1 MRSGFGVPA
10 GGAAKP
16 PVGQRSTKI
25 RTVSPGAPM
34 PESATVAVPVGRGS
48 SDQRRVASEPSASG
62 PAERGWPLRLGVLT
76 AQIGP
81 ALVDEVVAAAGATQ
95 RRVRLLSARAVVYFV
110 LALCLFSGADAA
122 TPPGYRSVARSLT
135 TGLRQLPNAGKIP
148 SSPALTRARQR
159 LGAEPLRLL
168 FDRLRGPRATPG
180 TPGAFAFGRRL
191 VAWDSTGIDTP
202 DTEANAAEFG
212 RAGGAGHPQL
222 RLMTLLECG
231 THALLGAVV
240 DGFDRASEPVLARRL
255 LHRLEAGMLLLADR
269 NFAGHELW
277 GLAAATGA
285 DLIWPTKRNSAFV
298 PVRRLPDGSF
308 LSVMGTPAE
317 NLRHGEARRYGRLLP
332 DPPAGHPVRI
342 IEYDVTVDTGEQ
354 GARSEAFRLV
364 TSLLDHEQAPA
375 QQLAA
380 VYHQRWEIELGYGE
394 LKTRL
399 RGPEVIL
406 RSRSP
411 RLVEQEIFAFLVVYQ
426 ALCSLRGCAARAAD
440 ADPDRISFT
449 VTLRLARE
457 QACNQ
462 AAATP
467 TGLREAVEQTITD
480 LLDELLPP
488 RRSRSYMRKKR
499 PVKNAFPFR
508 KLGQPGPP
516 SKVTYILTITGDHP
530 YLGKRVK

>member
-1 MRSGFGVPA
+1 
-10 GGAAKP
+10 
-16 PVGQRSTKI
+16 
-25 RTVSPGAPM
+25 M
-34 PESATVAVPVGRGS
+34 PESATVAVPVGRGA
-48 SDQRRVASEPSASG
+48 SDPRRVASELSASG
-62 PAERGWPLRLGVLT
+62 SAGVERGWPLRLGVLT

-81 ALVDEVVAAAGATQ
+81 ALVDEVVAAAGAAQ
-95 RRVRLLSARAVVYFV
+95 RRVRLLPARAVVYFV
-110 LALCLFSGADAA
+110 LGLCLFSGADAA
-122 TPPGYRSVARSLT
+122 GPPGYRSVVRWLT
-135 TGLRQLPNAGKIP
+135 TGLRQPPNALRVP
-148 SSPALTRARQR
+148 SSPALSRARQR

-168 FDRLRGPRATPG
+168 FERLQGPRATPA

-191 VAWDSTGIDTP
+191 VAWDSTGVDGP
-202 DTEANAAEFG
+202 DTAANAAAFG
-212 RAGGAGHPQL
+212 RAGHPQL
-222 RLMTLLECG
+222 RLLALLECG
-231 THALLGAVV
+231 THALLGAVF
-240 DGFDRASEPVLARRL
+240 DGFDRASEHALGRRMID
-255 LHRLEAGMLLLADR
+255 RLGPGMLLLADR
-269 NFAGHELW
+269 NFSGHELW

-285 DLIWPTKRNSAFV
+285 DLIWRTKKNNVFV

-317 NLRHGEARRYGRLLP
+317 NLRHAEARRYGRLLP